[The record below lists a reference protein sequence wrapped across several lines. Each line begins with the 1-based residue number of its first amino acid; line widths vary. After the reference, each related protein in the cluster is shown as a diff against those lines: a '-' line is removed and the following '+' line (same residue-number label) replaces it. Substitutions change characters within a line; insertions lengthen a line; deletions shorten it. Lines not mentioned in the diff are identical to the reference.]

1 MGGRDE
7 GDACSLK
14 NGGGGDGLAS
24 MRTAATAVRT
34 TGASDGAAC
43 SLKGGGGGGDGLAS
57 MRTAATAVRTTGA
70 GDGAN
75 PPSPTTTLA
84 PELGRYWLP
93 WHIDSQFIT
102 LLTSDDFYDEVRVRV
117 RVRVSVSVSVR
128 VEVRV
133 EGKG

>member
-1 MGGRDE
+1 MTAVTVAGRDE
-7 GDACSLK
+7 GGVCSLK
-14 NGGGGDGLAS
+14 KGGGD
-24 MRTAATAVRT
+24 
-34 TGASDGAAC
+34 
-43 SLKGGGGGGDGLAS
+43 DGLAS

-102 LLTSDDFYDEVRVRV
+102 LLTSDDFYDEVLV
-117 RVRVSVSVSVR
+117 RVRVSVSVRVRVR

-133 EGKG
+133 WVSVRG

>member
-1 MGGRDE
+1 MAPFDNFVKLT
-7 GDACSLK
+7 SIK
-14 NGGGGDGLAS
+14 GLSSA
-24 MRTAATAVRT
+24 
-34 TGASDGAAC
+34 
-43 SLKGGGGGGDGLAS
+43 
-57 MRTAATAVRTTGA
+57 TGA
-70 GDGAN
+70 GDDAN

-117 RVRVSVSVSVR
+117 RVRVSVR